1 MMQWKV
7 LVVDGKTYG
16 AYLEDTRWLQHYYTF
31 ILRSKHYLLLKVNYA
46 QLGKRKGLGAI
57 VTHGLLIF
65 Q

>member
-46 QLGKRKGLGAI
+46 QVVKSEG
-57 VTHGLLIF
+57 
-65 Q
+65 